1 MIRKNIIAVGLAA
14 FLAAGSLIPA
24 CSGSVSADNVQ
35 SSAVQSADTEQTDT
49 GQTQDAAA
57 DPGGKG
63 SETSADTGAAEAS
76 EAAGASADN
85 AAADPAAGSE
95 GNGQN
100 AAGDAQNASGSGQNE
115 AETAGEQTGNGTV
128 TTDASGQRILT
139 FSYEDDQMYVTASF
153 SDPNAISDQAELT
166 VTPVTA
172 DTEGYNYEAYMQ
184 ALNDS
189 VGNEISPKGGS
200 YNETNTALYD
210 IAFLMKK
217 RDADGNIIK
226 DDYYEVE
233 PDAGTCTV
241 TMTMKQAQFTKGL
254 GASDENLKIVH
265 LPISE
270 NVRSAYETTEEATG
284 IQASDVQT
292 EAVPD
297 RDVELDQGGQDKVAF
312 QMNSFSVIGV
322 VDGGDGTVPSSDDK
336 FAESNYT
343 LTYILNHY
351 NVFIRNDAKTLTHTN
366 GSIVVGGT
374 LTNVSNW
381 YGLNG
386 VAGVPSYIG
395 NIADTNN
402 LLKPDTNNNDV
413 VTYVG
418 NEATYN
424 AYQSNSEIDHSK
436 AQFFVDA
443 GFIDFDKAFTAL
455 SKQSEALLTED
466 SSARV
471 ITADD
476 SGFNGTTLTIKAGER
491 VILSKGAIEKLG
503 SWGSIHIDTSE
514 TGIQS
519 TRSTVITYDTDGEV
533 TLPTAYIG
541 SGSSWT
547 QLGSLGEADLTNG
560 CSLVWNLPHV
570 TKVNTNPTGSPF
582 AGHVVAP
589 NATIHVGGG
598 NFSGC
603 LLGKELDSNSA
614 EGHMMPYEGE
624 ELVPASNA
632 LGAKKTV
639 NGEAPAADQ
648 VFSFDLSE
656 LTGSSWGTIQTKQ
669 NSGTEVAFD
678 SISYSKAGTYWYRIR
693 EASGSD
699 AGMLYDSSVYMA
711 KVVVSSSTSGTTTT
725 CKISSITYYKADSSK
740 DGADAIIN
748 GGSLTDDMLTNAVT
762 SGLLTKADSASF
774 NNKLDS
780 LVIRKTFDDSALTTK
795 LTDDQKKAVTFTVT
809 GPDSYSQTF
818 TYGDMTNG
826 TYTIEGLKEGT
837 YTVTE
842 TVPGIDGAALTS
854 TWTVKT
860 AGSDGTESGNT
871 SGSGTT
877 ASGAALVSGG
887 SAEVAFTNTYA
898 PAKGGLRITKEVTV
912 NGQATKSTAADGTYC
927 FTVKNADGKYVKD
940 QTTGAVQDSEQQFS
954 ITIANGVSSSLD
966 ITGLAPGTYTIQEL
980 TGSLP
985 TGMTLTKINGADA
998 GGGNT
1003 ATVTVKANNTSDLSA
1018 ATAVFTNNKT
1028 VVVNMPETGSTSA
1041 LRVMLTGFGLLAAG
1055 MLIMIIFRRK
1065 EDMRKRR

>member
-1 MIRKNIIAVGLAA
+1 MIRKNMIAVGLAA

-76 EAAGASADN
+76 EVAGASADN
-85 AAADPAAGSE
+85 AAADPAAGSA
-95 GNGQN
+95 GNEQN

-128 TTDASGQRILT
+128 TTDADGQRILT

-254 GASDENLKIVH
+254 GASDESLKIIH

-270 NVRSAYETTEEATG
+270 TVRSAYETTEEATG

-312 QMNSFSVIGV
+312 QMNSFSVIAA
-322 VDGGDGTVPSSDDK
+322 TSNPSLITNDTMP
-336 FAESNYT
+336 AEDYT
-343 LTYILNHY
+343 IEYLLNHY
-351 NVFIRNDAKTLTHTN
+351 NAVTLEGDLVN
-366 GSIVVGGT
+366 GSHFMGAVISAGKLKTSSFNDTDGT
-374 LTNVSNW
+374 TQGVSSS
-381 YGLNG
+381 
-386 VAGVPSYIG
+386 SYIKG
-395 NIADTNN
+395 TVDSSCQGANTRSQQQSPPPVYLGTSNKVDANFN
-402 LLKPDTNNNDV
+402 RNGS
-413 VTYVG
+413 TYFTDSYIDFEKLAQSISSESAAVA
-418 NEATYN
+418 NEATETVKVNQDWETINVTAGSNVVIDLNGHEYYN
-424 AYQSNSEIDHSK
+424 LNLVGDTSK
-436 AQFFVDA
+436 ATIINYLGTGDITHVALNFKINGQDA
-443 GFIDFDKAFTAL
+443 
-455 SKQSEALLTED
+455 
-466 SSARV
+466 
-471 ITADD
+471 
-476 SGFNGTTLTIKAGER
+476 NG
-491 VILSKGAIEKLG
+491 
-503 SWGSIHIDTSE
+503 SE
-514 TGIQS
+514 TSSSMNLLWNFPNS
-519 TRSTVITYDTDGEV
+519 TGTVTST
-533 TLPTAYIG
+533 
-541 SGSSWT
+541 
-547 QLGSLGEADLTNG
+547 
-560 CSLVWNLPHV
+560 
-570 TKVNTNPTGSPF
+570 KF
-582 AGHVVAP
+582 GHVVAP
-589 NATIHVGGG
+589 HATISLTAQY
-598 NFSGC
+598 NGC
-603 LLGKELDSNSA
+603 VIGKEITGSG
-614 EGHMMPYEGE
+614 EGHMWPYTGGKLIPTTGQIEA
-624 ELVPASNA
+624 V
-632 LGAKKTV
+632 KTV
-639 NGEAPAADQ
+639 NGKTPDSKYTFKLWKLSNNTWEEKSTVQNNGQSVIFPSETYSAAGDYWYKITEDTSAAADG
-648 VFSFDLSE
+648 V
-656 LTGSSWGTIQTKQ
+656 
-669 NSGTEVAFD
+669 
-678 SISYSKAGTYWYRIR
+678 
-693 EASGSD
+693 
-699 AGMLYDSSVYMA
+699 LYDETVYLA
-711 KVVVSSSTSGTTTT
+711 KVHVVSKNTQTDVNTVTTT
-725 CKISSITYYKADSSK
+725 CCIESITYYKLDQTK
-740 DGADAIIN
+740 
-748 GGSLTDDMLTNAVT
+748 GGSAAIKQGTVSASDLEGHTTD
-762 SGLLTKADSASF
+762 GLLTKSDSASF
-774 NNKLDS
+774 DNKLDS
-780 LVIRKTFDDSALTTK
+780 LVIKKTFDDKALTTK
-795 LTDDQKKAVTFTVT
+795 LTDDQKKAVSFTVT
-809 GPDSYSQTF
+809 GPDGYSKTF
-818 TYGDMTNG
+818 TYGEMTSG
-826 TYTIEGLKEGT
+826 TYTIEGLKAGT

-842 TVPGIDGAALTS
+842 TATAVDGTALTS

-877 ASGAALVSGG
+877 ANGAALVSGG
-887 SAEVAFTNTYA
+887 SAEVDFTNTYA

-912 NGQATKSTAADGTYC
+912 NGQATKSTAADGTYY
-927 FTVKNADGKYVKD
+927 FSVKNADGKYVKD
-940 QTTGAVQDSEQQFS
+940 QTTGELQDKRQLFT
-954 ITIANGVSSSLD
+954 ITITNGESSSLD
-966 ITGLAPGTYTIQEL
+966 FTGLAPGTYTIQE
-980 TGSLP
+980 GFKDHPLP
-985 TGMTLTKINGADA
+985 DGMTLAKINGIDA
-998 GGGNT
+998 GGKN
-1003 ATVTVKANNTSDLSA
+1003 TVTVTVTAGNTSDLSA

-1028 VVVNMPETGSTSA
+1028 VVVNMPESGSTSA